1 MPLKLAAMQPYLF
14 PYLGYFQLIRAVDI
28 FVILDTVQYIKQGWI
43 NRNYVLHQGQ
53 RKLFTLSLIRAGS
66 FRPITDQRVLEESKN
81 RKKILNRITE
91 SYQEAPYFQEVYPL
105 LERVIGSE
113 EPRLDLCLRAGLRAA
128 CDYLEIPTP
137 LILLS
142 QVPLGAGTKGLDRL
156 LALCRHFQATD
167 YINSIGG
174 LSLYPPA
181 RFNDAGIKLFFLKS
195 RPVEYPQFGHPFV
208 PQLSIIDLMMFNSRE
223 SLKALLEA
231 YDLIEGKAGS
241 EPGNDLH

>member
-66 FRPITDQRVLEESKN
+66 FRPITDQRILEESKN
-81 RKKILNRITE
+81 REKILNRITE
-91 SYQEAPYFQEVYPL
+91 SYQEAPYFREVYPL

-113 EPRLDLCLRAGLRAA
+113 DPRLDLCLRAGLRAV
-128 CDYLEIPTP
+128 CDYLEIPTH
-137 LILLS
+137 LIPLS

-174 LSLYPPA
+174 LSLYTAP
-181 RFNDAGIKLFFLKS
+181 FGLAGRGSSFFFLKAGPWNIPS
-195 RPVEYPQFGHPFV
+195 SATPLSPGYP
-208 PQLSIIDLMMFNSRE
+208 SST
-223 SLKALLEA
+223 
-231 YDLIEGKAGS
+231 
-241 EPGNDLH
+241 